1 MYEVIDNTAAQHV
14 VLNDTNGVGATATAT
29 GSAVPTSA
37 SMSNALTRMETERM
51 AWETG
56 AYRTS
61 NQALYAVLADCLSFA
76 SDSSDFAFAKARSV
90 ALEAFYKERG
100 YRYKKETPLATR
112 VVRAVFGGID
122 RRRVS
127 TYSLVLRE
135 ALKQKVFAYNLA
147 GWIEDKGG
155 IQEIRLS
162 QSATFMSPKMKAQ
175 RALADA
181 EALPDLAVVKSE
193 SLSEMTDADFMGD
206 DCVLLARQNTDGSY
220 AVRAVLR
227 NGGLVTAA
235 YAALFAQQK
244 QAKTDAAKE
253 KQAANDADGGLAAA
267 A

>member
-1 MYEVIDNTAAQHV
+1 MFDIIDNKAVQNV
-14 VLNDTNGVGATATAT
+14 VLNDTQTAAAQAEQ
-29 GSAVPTSA
+29 AVVQAPKS
-37 SMSNALTRMETERM
+37 LTQVLGNMEAKRI
-51 AWETG
+51 AWEEG

-76 SDSSDFAFAKARSV
+76 GDLGDAALAKARSA

-135 ALKQKVFAYNLA
+135 AQKQKVFVQQLA
-147 GWIEDKGG
+147 QWIEDNGG

-162 QSATFMSPKMKAQ
+162 QSATFLSPKMKAQ
-175 RALADA
+175 TAQAGADT
-181 EALPDLAVVKSE
+181 LPDLAVVKSE
-193 SLSEMTDADFMGD
+193 ALSEMTDAGFMGD
-206 DCVLLARQNTDGSY
+206 DCILLARQNTDGSY
-220 AVRAVLR
+220 AVRALLR
-227 NGGLVTAA
+227 SSGLVTAA
-235 YAALFAQQK
+235 YTALFAQQK
-244 QAKTDAAKE
+244 QAKADAAKE
-253 KQAANDADGGLAAA
+253 KQAANDADGALAAA

>member
-1 MYEVIDNTAAQHV
+1 MFDIIDNTAVQNV
-14 VLNDTNGVGATATAT
+14 VLNDTQTTAAQEEQALVQT
-29 GSAVPTSA
+29 PTS
-37 SMSNALTRMETERM
+37 LTKVLGNMEAKRI
-51 AWETG
+51 AWEDG

-61 NQALYAVLADCLSFA
+61 NQALYAVLAECL
-76 SDSSDFAFAKARSV
+76 AFAGELKEAAQAKERSA

-135 ALKQKVFAYNLA
+135 ALKQKVFVQNLA
-147 GWIEDKGG
+147 QWIEDNGG

-162 QSATFMSPKMKAQ
+162 QSATFLSPKMKAQ
-175 RALADA
+175 SAQTDA
-181 EALPDLAVVKSE
+181 AALPDLAVVKSE
-193 SLSEMTDADFMGD
+193 ALAEITDAGFMGE
-206 DCVLLARQNTDGSY
+206 DCVLLARQNTDGTY

-227 NGGLVTAA
+227 SSGLVSSAYTAL
-235 YAALFAQQK
+235 YAQQK
-244 QAKTDAAKE
+244 QAKADAAKE

>member
-1 MYEVIDNTAAQHV
+1 
-14 VLNDTNGVGATATAT
+14 
-29 GSAVPTSA
+29 
-37 SMSNALTRMETERM
+37 MSSVLTRLETERM

-76 SDSSDFAFAKARSV
+76 SDLGDLAFAKARSV
-90 ALEAFYKERG
+90 ALEAFYTERG

-135 ALKQKVFAYNLA
+135 ALKQKVFAHDLA

-175 RALADA
+175 RALADT

-193 SLSEMTDADFMGD
+193 ALAEMTDADYMGD

-235 YAALFAQQK
+235 YAALFAK
-244 QAKTDAAKE
+244 NKEARVSAAKE

>member
-1 MYEVIDNTAAQHV
+1 MFDIIDNTAVQNV
-14 VLNDTNGVGATATAT
+14 VLNDTQTTAAQ
-29 GSAVPTSA
+29 ADQVVVQAPA
-37 SMSNALTRMETERM
+37 SLTKVLGNMEAKRI
-51 AWETG
+51 AWEDG

-61 NQALYAVLADCLSFA
+61 NQALYAVLADCLTFA
-76 SDSSDFAFAKARSV
+76 GELSDSALAKARSA

-135 ALKQKVFAYNLA
+135 AQKQKVFVQNLA
-147 GWIEDKGG
+147 QWIEDNGG

-162 QSATFMSPKMKAQ
+162 QSATFLSPKMKAQ
-175 RALADA
+175 TAQAASD
-181 EALPDLAVVKSE
+181 ALPDLAVVKSE
-193 SLSEMTDADFMGD
+193 ALAEMTDADFMGE

-227 NGGLVTAA
+227 SSGLVSAA
-235 YAALFAQQK
+235 YTALYAQQK
-244 QAKTDAAKE
+244 QVKADAAKE
-253 KQAANDADGGLAAA
+253 KQAANDADGSLAAA

>member
-1 MYEVIDNTAAQHV
+1 MFDIIDNTAVQNV
-14 VLNDTNGVGATATAT
+14 VLNDTTANTAQAEQ
-29 GSAVPTSA
+29 AVVQAPTS
-37 SMSNALTRMETERM
+37 LTKVLGNMEAKRI
-51 AWETG
+51 AWEDG

-61 NQALYAVLADCLSFA
+61 NQALYAVLADCLTFA
-76 SDSSDFAFAKARSV
+76 GELSDVALAKARSA

-127 TYSLVLRE
+127 SYSLVLRE
-135 ALKQKVFAYNLA
+135 AQKQKVFVQNLA
-147 GWIEDKGG
+147 QWIEDNGG

-162 QSATFMSPKMKAQ
+162 QSATFLSPKMKARTAQ
-175 RALADA
+175 TDA
-181 EALPDLAVVKSE
+181 AGLPDLAVVKSE
-193 SLSEMTDADFMGD
+193 ALAEMTDADFMGE

-227 NGGLVTAA
+227 SSGLVSAA
-235 YAALFAQQK
+235 YTALYAQQK
-244 QAKTDAAKE
+244 QAKADAAKE